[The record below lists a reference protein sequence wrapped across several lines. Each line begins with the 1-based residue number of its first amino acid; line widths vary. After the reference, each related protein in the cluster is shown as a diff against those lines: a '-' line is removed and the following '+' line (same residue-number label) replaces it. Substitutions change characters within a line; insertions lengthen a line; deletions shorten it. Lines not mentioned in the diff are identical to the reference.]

1 MLEKD
6 YLIFIAEDDEDDKE
20 FFLDA
25 LSEIPI
31 KCRTEVFQN
40 GIDLMDKLF
49 STTEIPD
56 IIFLDLRMPLM
67 DGFECLTDIRN
78 FKKFSEIKIVVYST
92 SYHDREVR
100 QLEEDGANRY
110 LQKPSSFNILKT
122 LLYQSIK
129 SLEPQHAHSDKKFVI
144 LA

>member
-1 MLEKD
+1 MKD
-6 YLIFIAEDDEDDKE
+6 YLIYIAEDDEDDRE

-25 LSEIPI
+25 LAEIPLS
-31 KCRTEVFQN
+31 CTTRVFSN
-40 GIDLMDKLF
+40 GIDLMDDLF
-49 STTEIPD
+49 SSSKLPD

-78 FKKFSEIKIVVYST
+78 FNKFSDIKIVVYST
-92 SYHDREVR
+92 SYHEREVR

-110 LQKPSSFNILKT
+110 LQKPSSFNVLKT

-129 SLEPQHAHSDKKFVI
+129 SLEPEHAYSDKEFVI
-144 LA
+144 LS